1 MKYIVYTLA
10 CALLFVSCNEK
21 TKVNKT
27 EAVANNC
34 VDLPESAAT
43 RFVPLLTDTL
53 PSGVNAVYGVS
64 SLLAW
69 QQLKALDM
77 NPLNVAKNYPE
88 LARFNASEDY
98 KNTLEKGEYTTT
110 VSYADSEDA
119 QRIAVGASFS
129 INLPFPY
136 KFASYKNKLTFK
148 DKKVAAFGD
157 MLDGKVL
164 REVVWMCSDLKYYNG
179 DDDFVLELKPKD
191 ATHEILLC
199 MLPERPITLRKAM
212 NTVNTNVEAY
222 AKLKKEMSS
231 DWKVWLLDE
240 DRILIPKLKFDYKSH
255 HKELEGNMFNSGK
268 NMLPYQI
275 ESFAQCIAFSLDEA
289 GAKVYEQTVIEAAAA
304 AAFMDERPKNLF
316 FDKPFLIIIRH
327 KGDSNPYFAAW
338 IENTDFMQ
346 KE

>member
-10 CALLFVSCNEK
+10 SALLFVSCNEK
-21 TKVNKT
+21 TKVNNT

-69 QQLKALDM
+69 QQLKALDK
-77 NPLNVAKNYPE
+77 NPLNVANNYPE
-88 LARFNASEDY
+88 LARFNASQDY

-119 QRIAVGASFS
+119 QRIAVGASFT

-157 MLDGKVL
+157 MLDDKVL
-164 REVVWMCSDLKYYNG
+164 REVIWMCSSLKYYDT
-179 DDDFVLELKPKD
+179 DDDFVIQLHPTD
-191 ATHEILLC
+191 TTHEIFLC
-199 MLPERPITLRKAM
+199 MLPKKPHTLKAALDTLDAHIVVQKKM
-212 NTVNTNVEAY
+212 
-222 AKLKKEMSS
+222 KKENHS
-231 DWKVWLLDE
+231 
-240 DRILIPKLKFDYKSH
+240 Y
-255 HKELEGNMFNSGK
+255 
-268 NMLPYQI
+268 
-275 ESFAQCIAFSLDEA
+275 
-289 GAKVYEQTVIEAAAA
+289 
-304 AAFMDERPKNLF
+304 
-316 FDKPFLIIIRH
+316 
-327 KGDSNPYFAAW
+327 
-338 IENTDFMQ
+338 
-346 KE
+346 